1 MNVYVCTYGCTIVC
15 TTYVC
20 SFLESVARADNSL
33 FYWMAKGNG
42 KRQASLIDQWVEK
55 NIVAQ
60 DFPNP
65 RGIGKVTGDS
75 TKCNLGDLQ

>member
-55 NIVAQ
+55 KYSCTR
-60 DFPNP
+60 FSEP
-65 RGIGKVTGDS
+65 TGNW
-75 TKCNLGDLQ
+75 KGHWRFN